1 MEWTPKG
8 APTGVSLA
16 RSLWRSP
23 VQTTAAFGYVPA
35 ALNCLGID
43 SPLFLAPP
51 VEYAADAP
59 ARVERF
65 LLLRVQAVIKG
76 LKLWLDCL

>member
-35 ALNCLGID
+35 ALNCWGID
-43 SPLFLAPP
+43 SPYFSRHQSNMPPMRPPESNAFFCLAS
-51 VEYAADAP
+51 
-59 ARVERF
+59 R
-65 LLLRVQAVIKG
+65 LS
-76 LKLWLDCL
+76 

>member
-35 ALNCLGID
+35 LSIAGELI
-43 SPLFLAPP
+43 PLFLPPP